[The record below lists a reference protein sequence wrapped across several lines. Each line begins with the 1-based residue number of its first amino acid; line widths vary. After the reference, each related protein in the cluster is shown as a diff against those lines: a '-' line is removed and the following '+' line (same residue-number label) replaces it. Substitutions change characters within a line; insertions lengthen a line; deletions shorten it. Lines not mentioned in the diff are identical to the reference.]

1 MTIDKA
7 MKAIESHLAYY
18 IPRVPKALLNNIE
31 QIVKEARTIVQK
43 EVFVPE
49 KKKELQNLSTVW
61 GEICKVHG
69 VDPVAAK
76 IRRNAEYVA
85 VRVHFV
91 RHVLLKYNGVTL
103 IQLGKFLK
111 RDHSTIIYLR
121 DECKIDKPIPP
132 LRQRKVVIKS
142 M

>member
-1 MTIDKA
+1 MTIEKA

-18 IPRVPKALLNNIE
+18 MPRVPKALMNNIE
-31 QIVKEARTIVQK
+31 QIVKQSRTIIQK

-49 KKKELQNLSTVW
+49 RKKDLQNLSTVW
-61 GEICKVHG
+61 AEICKAHG

-76 IRRNAEYVA
+76 IMRNAEYVA

-91 RHVLLKYNGVTL
+91 RHVILKYTGVTL
-103 IQLGKFLK
+103 TQLGRFLN